1 VSELGVDCR
10 PSGIAGGWACDV
22 VVGPAGAAT
31 RHTVTVAAA
40 DLARLD
46 PAASDPGELV
56 ERSFRF
62 LLEREPNTS
71 ILRSFDLLD
80 IAEYFPEFETSI
92 RAR

>member
-1 VSELGVDCR
+1 MVCR
-10 PSGIAGGWACDV
+10 PSGVAGGWSCDV
-22 VVGPAGAAT
+22 VVGSALAAT
-31 RHTVTVAAA
+31 HHTVTVAAA

-46 PAASDPGELV
+46 PGASDPGELV

-80 IAEYFPEFETSI
+80 IADYFPEFEASI